1 MPQLEKISCL
11 RMLTASFRANQTATL
26 EFLAFAP
33 IEFLFA
39 FIRLREALAWKMNC
53 IPADEPH
60 RMETD
65 TMRLAP
71 TLFLLAFGLSVTA
84 CGGRKSQAPRN
95 EARHSSM
102 DFSQVKSPTMAT
114 LDLGQQNLVFRKI
127 MEAAQ
132 QPSCAEPSQEKQQ
145 ARLLTNDEYM
155 QSLAD
160 VFGLNPDD
168 KTIRDQLLVE
178 SRSLGFRNLQGFGL
192 VSPDRLKSLF
202 AATEIAIPK
211 IIESRRDILQCGQ
224 GQGSPCIR
232 AFLETSLPRLWK
244 KSVSSRELD
253 DLLRFFES
261 NGADNGALQILLQ
274 RLLISPY
281 MLFRAELGSD
291 GRLSSMEM
299 ASILASTLWASVPD
313 QALMDKANANAL
325 ITAEAIAQEARRM
338 ISDPKAWRGLHQFV
352 IAWLETD
359 RLNNASKM
367 SMDAANMSPELKQA
381 LTLQTSDFLFYLV
394 QNKQDS
400 FQNILTAPFTLGPD
414 AIAQYYS
421 LNAGTAEN
429 VRIGHRTLKKFAT
442 DAAHKGL
449 FAQGGFVSSLSPDNK
464 THIASR
470 GSFVLSKLLCH
481 YLEVPPNLSSSAS
494 MAMTDPNLNAREN
507 LTKLTEAPSCAG
519 CHSFINGVGFAL
531 EGLNAFGQIRNQD
544 DTFKPLLLDASFNT
558 IGGTAVQVKGA
569 SGLSEALA
577 QSEQAQLCLVT
588 NVFRQTHGRLET
600 TEDAC
605 TIASAYR
612 QAKASGLSYQEL
624 VIQFLTSSRFLKRQ

>member
-1 MPQLEKISCL
+1 
-11 RMLTASFRANQTATL
+11 
-26 EFLAFAP
+26 
-33 IEFLFA
+33 
-39 FIRLREALAWKMNC
+39 
-53 IPADEPH
+53 
-60 RMETD
+60 
-65 TMRLAP
+65 
-71 TLFLLAFGLSVTA
+71 
-84 CGGRKSQAPRN
+84 
-95 EARHSSM
+95 M
-102 DFSQVKSPTMAT
+102 DFSQVTSPAMAT

-132 QPSCAEPSQEKQQ
+132 QPSCTEPSQEKPQ

-168 KTIRDQLLVE
+168 KSIRDQLLVE
-178 SRSLGFRNLQGFGL
+178 SKSLGFRNLQGFGL

-202 AATEIAIPK
+202 AATETAIPK
-211 IIESRRDILQCGQ
+211 IIEARRDIFQCGQ
-224 GQGSPCIR
+224 GQGSPCVR
-232 AFLETSLPRLWK
+232 SFLETALPRLWK
-244 KSVSSRELD
+244 KSVSSAELD
-253 DLLRFFES
+253 ELISFFES
-261 NGADNGALQILLQ
+261 NGADNAALQILLQ
-274 RLLISPY
+274 RLLVSPY
-281 MLFRAELGSD
+281 LLFRSELGSE
-291 GRLSSMEM
+291 GQLSSMEM
-299 ASILASTLWASVPD
+299 ASVLASTLWASVPD
-313 QALMDKANANAL
+313 QALMDKANANSLA
-325 ITAEAIAQEARRM
+325 TPEAIAQEARRM

-359 RLNNASKM
+359 RLNNASKT
-367 SMDAANMSPELKQA
+367 SMDASNMSPELKQA

-400 FQNILTAPFTLGPD
+400 FQNILTAPFTVGTD
-414 AIAQYYS
+414 GMAQYYA
-421 LNAGTAEN
+421 LNPAGAETI
-429 VRIGHRTLKKFAT
+429 RIGNRTLKKFAT
-442 DAAHKGL
+442 DPSQKGL

-470 GSFVLSKLLCH
+470 GSFILSKLLCH

-494 MAMTDPNLNAREN
+494 MAMTDPNLNARDN

-531 EGLNAFGQIRNQD
+531 EGLSAFGQIRTQD

-558 IGGTAVQVKGA
+558 MNGPAVQVKGA

-605 TIASAYR
+605 TIASAFKK
-612 QAKASGLSYQEL
+612 AKASGLSYQEL
-624 VIQFLTSSRFLKRQ
+624 VIQFLTSSRFLKR

>member
-1 MPQLEKISCL
+1 VIETYFP
-11 RMLTASFRANQTATL
+11 ANQTATPR
-26 EFLAFAP
+26 FLSFVSSG
-33 IEFLFA
+33 FLFL
-39 FIRLREALAWKMNC
+39 FLGLSRLIAWRVNC
-53 IPADEPH
+53 IPCDEPH

-71 TLFLLAFGLSVTA
+71 TLCLLALGLSFAA
-84 CGGRKSQAPRN
+84 CSGRKSSGSRDQDRN
-95 EARHSSM
+95 SSAL
-102 DFSQVKSPTMAT
+102 DFSQVTSPAMAT

-127 MEAAQ
+127 MEAARE
-132 QPSCAEPSQEKQQ
+132 PSCAEPSQEKQQ

-202 AATEIAIPK
+202 AATETAIPK
-211 IIESRRDILQCGQ
+211 IIESRRDIFQCGQ
-224 GQGSPCIR
+224 GQGSPCVR
-232 AFLETSLPRLWK
+232 AFLETALPRLWK
-244 KSVSSRELD
+244 KSVSSAELD
-253 DLLRFFES
+253 QLISFFES

-281 MLFRAELGSD
+281 MLFRSELGAGGS
-291 GRLSSMEM
+291 LSSMEV
-299 ASILASTLWASVPD
+299 ASVLAATLWASVPD
-313 QALMDKANANAL
+313 QALIEKAKANGLATTDA
-325 ITAEAIAQEARRM
+325 ITQEARRM
-338 ISDPKAWRGLHQFV
+338 IADPKAWRGIHQFV
-352 IAWLETD
+352 TAWLETD

-367 SMDAANMSPELKQA
+367 TMDGSNMSPELKQA
-381 LTLQTSDFLFYLV
+381 LTQQTSDFLFYLV

-400 FQNILTAPFTLGPD
+400 FQNILTAPFTVGTD
-414 AIAQYYS
+414 GMAQYYS
-421 LNAGTAEN
+421 LNAGTAETI
-429 VRIGHRTLKKFAT
+429 RIGNRTLKKFAV
-442 DAAHKGL
+442 DPSQKGL
-449 FAQGGFVSSLSPDNK
+449 FAQGGFISSLSPDNK
-464 THIASR
+464 THIAAR

-494 MAMTDPNLNAREN
+494 MAMTDPNLNARDN

-519 CHSFINGVGFAL
+519 CHGFINGVGFAL

-558 IGGTAVQVKGA
+558 MSGNAVQVKGA
-569 SGLSEALA
+569 GGLSDALA

-605 TIASAYR
+605 TIASAYK
-612 QAKASGLSYQEL
+612 QAKAGGLSYQDL
-624 VIQFLTSSRFLKRQ
+624 VIQFLTSSRFLKR